1 LIITRKSLI
10 SGEVRQREIEVSSD
24 QLDNWRNGKNIQD
37 ACPDLS
43 ADDREFIMT
52 GSVPEEWDS
61 LSIDDF
67 DEDSEDG
74 EWPF

>member
-1 LIITRKSLI
+1 MIITRKSLI
-10 SGEVRQREIEVSSD
+10 SGEVHHREIQVSSD
-24 QLDNWRNGKNIQD
+24 QLDKWKSGQNIQE

-52 GSVPEEWDS
+52 GSIPEEWDS
-61 LSIDDF
+61 LTMDEEIDD
-67 DEDSEDG
+67 D